1 MKKKKHIQTDFI
13 RFMIE
18 KYIDPDDDSS
28 IDQDPEEPQSKKL
41 KKLVEV
47 DDEVN
52 DEDEDELPT
61 DELIDE
67 LVNEYK
73 RLKKAN
79 ENYRIHYRRKR

>member
-13 RFMIE
+13 RFMLE
-18 KYIDPDDDSS
+18 KYIDQDDSS
-28 IDQDPEEPQSKKL
+28 IDQDPDEPQNSKKL
-41 KKLVEV
+41 KKLVEL

-52 DEDEDELPT
+52 DDEDDEVPT
-61 DELIDE
+61 DDLIDE

-79 ENYRIHYRRKR
+79 ESYRIHYRRKR